1 MKLFATIT
9 AVLGA
14 LVAATSTIGCYLV
27 IFDEPDTPDSLL

>member
-14 LVAATSTIGCYLV
+14 LVAATSSFGCIAG